1 MKVMETLM
9 AHVKARPAELI
20 RLKRDGAKIAG
31 YVPNGYM
38 PEELVY
44 ASGAIP
50 IGLVKGGDHEAVIAS
65 EAHLFRLLDSFC
77 RSQIGFRALGKEPLY
92 QLPDLLVVP
101 ITDRNIN
108 AIADSWEFSTDVE
121 VFKYGVPRYKGV
133 KHAFEYY
140 VEGLKLLEQ
149 RLEKLTGREINNDRL
164 KEELELSNKINH
176 YLEEISDSRKSQ
188 SPGISGKDFFRLN
201 HASYY
206 ADRQVLLSAL
216 ESISLEIKGGEYLLR
231 PGARIMLVGSTLA
244 EGDTKV
250 VDLLEQGGSNIVI
263 EEFSEG
269 IRPHQQKIEIKG
281 DLIRNMASAYL
292 ERRISP
298 AVFHGVLKERFDYL
312 FRLIKEFQVDGVVWY
327 SLMYRDCYDREGL
340 LFSRVLEKEAG
351 IPFLKI
357 NSDYDAAETGQLR
370 TRIETF
376 IEMVKQGR

>member
-1 MKVMETLM
+1 MTTLEKL
-9 AHVKARPAELI
+9 VTDSKERTSELI
-20 RLKRDGAKIAG
+20 RLKRDGAKIVG

-50 IGLVKGGDHEAVIAS
+50 VGLVRGGDHEAVMAS

-77 RSQIGFRALGKEPLY
+77 RSQIGYRVMGKEALY

-101 ITDRNIN
+101 ITDRNIT
-108 AIADSWEFSTDVE
+108 AIADSWEFSTEVE

-140 VEGLKLLEQ
+140 VEGLKLLKQ
-149 RLEKLTGREINNDRL
+149 RLEKLTGLEIKKDRL
-164 KEELELSNKINH
+164 NKEVKLSNIINH
-176 YLEEISDSRKSQ
+176 RLEEISFTRKSQ
-188 SPGISGKDFFRLN
+188 PPGVSGKDFFRLN

-216 ESISLEIKGGEYLLR
+216 ESISLEVKRGEYLPR
-231 PGARIMLVGSTLA
+231 PGARIMLVGSTMA
-244 EGDTKV
+244 QGDSKV
-250 VDLLEQGGSNIVI
+250 VDLLEQAGANIVI

-269 IRPHQQKIEIKG
+269 IRPRQQKIETEG
-281 DLIRNMASAYL
+281 DLIRNIATTYL

-298 AVFHGVLKERFDYL
+298 ALFHGVMRERFDYL
-312 FRLIKEFQVDGVVWY
+312 LKLIKEFRVDGVVWY

-340 LFSRVLEKEAG
+340 LFSRVLEKETE

-370 TRIETF
+370 TRVETF
-376 IEMVKQGR
+376 IDMVKQGR